1 MTHEVRIRDASG
13 DDAEAL
19 AEVYNHYIRTSTVTF
34 DTELKTAE
42 ERREWLAARDIRHP
56 VIVAEENGRVLG
68 YAVLSGWAVR
78 PAWRHTAEAG
88 VYVRPEVTGRGIG
101 AALLAGLIGR
111 ARTAGMHALIAQI
124 VSDNSASI
132 AVFERAG
139 FRRVGTLEQVGRKF
153 DRWLDVDLLE
163 LVLEPAGEE
172 ADT

>member
-1 MTHEVRIRDASG
+1 MASEVRIRDASG
-13 DDAEAL
+13 DDAETL
-19 AEVYNHYIRTSTVTF
+19 AEIYNHYIVTSTVTF
-34 DTELKTAE
+34 DTELKTAD
-42 ERREWLAARDIRHP
+42 ERRVWLDSREAFHP

-68 YAVLSGWAVR
+68 YAALSGWAVR

-88 VYVRPEVTGRGIG
+88 VYLRPEATGKGVG
-101 AALLAGLIGR
+101 AALLGELIER
-111 ARTAGMHALIAQI
+111 ARTGDMHALIAQI

-163 LVLEPAGEE
+163 LIVEP
-172 ADT
+172 